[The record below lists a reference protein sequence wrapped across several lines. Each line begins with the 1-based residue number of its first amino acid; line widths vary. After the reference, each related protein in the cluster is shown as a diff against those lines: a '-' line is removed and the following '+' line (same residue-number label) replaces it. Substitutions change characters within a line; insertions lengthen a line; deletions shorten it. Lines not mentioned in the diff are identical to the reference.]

1 MIKSILAL
9 LLTVLILPLYYTYGH
24 DDNDDGSKIQVLGVF
39 TVPSVVYVGDT
50 FITGVV
56 IRNDSKEDIMLD
68 GLCYSPLYIQ
78 INGNVVK
85 AEVPKCLAFES
96 KILRPNEVTVVYSD
110 PGVKYIA
117 YKAGSARISI
127 DIEYASVCAEEC
139 KEYKHVEHVLDIN
152 TLKRNSF
159 IVSIATGE
167 SIAID
172 DGVMM
177 VKSIEDSR
185 CALDITCVWQGTAT
199 VSLIVSG
206 TEYRVAVGETIHT
219 DNYSIRVLRVEP
231 YPVQGIKGDTVM
243 LEISDDDRIKMNS
256 KVIGDR
262 LVIILHNS
270 TDDVLERIDIDI
282 DGIKHV
288 KVKGTYYQM
297 NNDKISI
304 YERINPK
311 ERVVITAYIEC
322 STFLSDGK
330 EYCCIYDSP
339 PSAIIHA
346 YTTHGSMYRGFITPV
361 SYSHLIQSS
370 D

>member
-1 MIKSILAL
+1 MIKSILVL
-9 LLTVLILPLYYTYGH
+9 LLVLMLPLYYAYGH
-24 DDNDDGSKIQVLGVF
+24 DDNDDDSKIQVLGVF

-50 FITGVV
+50 FIVGVV

-78 INGNVVK
+78 VNGSVIK

-152 TLKRNSF
+152 TVKRNSF

-167 SIAID
+167 SIAM
-172 DGVMM
+172 DGEVIM

-185 CALDITCVWQGTAT
+185 CALDVTCVWQGTTT
-199 VSLIVSG
+199 VSLMVSG
-206 TEYRVAVGETIHT
+206 TEYRVAVGEAIYT

-270 TDDVLERIDIDI
+270 TDDVLERIDIGI
-282 DGIKHV
+282 DGIKYA

-297 NNDKISI
+297 DNGKVSI
-304 YERINPK
+304 YERIK
-311 ERVVITAYIEC
+311 SKDRVVITAYIEG
-322 STFLSDGK
+322 SAFLSDGK

-339 PSAIIHA
+339 PSAIIRV
-346 YTTHGSMYRGFITPV
+346 YTTHDSIHRGFITPV
-361 SYSHLIQSS
+361 SYSYI
-370 D
+370 